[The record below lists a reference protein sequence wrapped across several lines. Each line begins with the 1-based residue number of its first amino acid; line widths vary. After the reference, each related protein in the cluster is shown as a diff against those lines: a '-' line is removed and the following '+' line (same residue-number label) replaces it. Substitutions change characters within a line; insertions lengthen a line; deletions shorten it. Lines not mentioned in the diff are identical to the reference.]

1 MLPHTDRKMTVLCGH
16 THNSGLAEI
25 LPNLEV
31 KTGSAAYGMPQ
42 LQELLF
48 IE

>member
-1 MLPHTDRKMTVLCGH
+1 MSAHPSKQMTVLCGH
-16 THNSGLAEI
+16 THSAGVAQI

-31 KTGSAAYGMPQ
+31 KAGAAIYGKPSV
-42 LQELLF
+42 QEMLF